1 MESLEWNLDELFE
14 SSEAFYAEIDKTKLL
29 LEDIKKYEKI
39 EMNASVL
46 EEMLN
51 EKWKIKEMSNNILVY
66 GSLRYYKNINDEESI
81 KLKKDAEEFNSEVNT
96 KLMFI
101 DRMILSLGIDKV
113 LLFVDENPKLETYRF
128 SLCNLFRLKEH
139 IMSNEINE
147 KIKNNNINIS
157 EEVSRYNNILRDI
170 KYGYINIDGED
181 ILLTSSNL
189 AKYLSSRDRDVRKQA
204 YSIVGEANQKELDGF
219 ADIINKI
226 YGYRIENANLEE
238 YDSVLKKVLYEENI
252 NSRIIN
258 ELIKTVNNN
267 LNLAHEYLKIK
278 ASLLGVDEAYLYDFN
293 VPLDSNLRI
302 EYSLDEAKNI
312 ILNALSVLGKEY
324 IDVVKLLFDGHIDA
338 VIDENKHQSITFS
351 WNTYSFMNYR
361 GSYVDLKNMI
371 HEIGHIVNY
380 YLSQKKQPF
389 MYEDSTIFVGE
400 TASIINE
407 ILLNRYLRKNARS
420 KEEEIFYLSKE
431 IENYFTT
438 VFKQT
443 MYTEFEDDLYNNK
456 RNMKLTK
463 EVLSEKYG
471 NIIRKYYGNIKYE
484 EVDNNGWCRL
494 GHLYRHSYYPYK
506 YATGLLMASA
516 VCDSLIDKKKLE
528 IADYINFLS
537 AGSSMYSLD
546 LLKLLNINLINT
558 DVMQSGFN
566 VMAEDIEEL
575 KKVLYNK

>member
-1 MESLEWNLDELFE
+1 MEKLEWNLDDLFE
-14 SSEAFYAEIDKTKLL
+14 SSEVFYNEIDKIKLL

-46 EEMLN
+46 EEVLD

-66 GSLRYYKNINDEESI
+66 GSLRYYKNINDEESV

-113 LLFVDENPKLETYRF
+113 LSFIDENSKLEIYRF

-139 IMSNEINE
+139 IMSSEITE
-147 KIKNNNINIS
+147 RIKNNNSNIS
-157 EEVSRYNNILRDI
+157 DEVSRYNNILRDI
-170 KYGYINIDGED
+170 NYGYININGED
-181 ILLTSSNL
+181 ILITSSNL
-189 AKYLSSRDRDVRKQA
+189 AKYLSSRDRDVRKQT
-204 YSIVGEANQKELDGF
+204 YFIVGEANQKELNGF

-226 YGYRIENANLEE
+226 YGYRIENAGLEE
-238 YDSVLKKVLYEENI
+238 YDCVLDKVLFEDNV
-252 NSRIIN
+252 NSKIIN
-258 ELIKTVNNN
+258 KLIRTVNNN
-267 LNLAHEYLKIK
+267 LNLAYEYLKIK
-278 ASLLGVDEAYLYDFN
+278 ASLLGVDEVHLYDFN

-312 ILNALSVLGKEY
+312 ILNALSVLGREY
-324 IDVVKLLFDGHIDA
+324 IDVVQLLFDGHIDA

-443 MYTEFEDDLYNNK
+443 MYTEFEDDLYNTKKNIE
-456 RNMKLTK
+456 LTK
-463 EVLSEKYG
+463 EVLCEKYG
-471 NIIRKYYGNIKYE
+471 NIIRKYYGNVKYDE
-484 EVDNNGWCRL
+484 MDNNSWCKL
-494 GHLYRHSYYPYK
+494 GHLYRYSYYPYK

-516 VCDSLIDKKKLE
+516 VCDSLINNGNVE
-528 IADYINFLS
+528 ICDYINFLS

-546 LLKLLNINLINT
+546 LLKLLNIDLINT